1 MNITA
6 DDVRR
11 AFLLAGLEVDDR
23 WTDGWW
29 GAWGEEADLCAILTH
44 VAQILEIP
52 LPDFVDRLNNCPYVC
67 TVSEEYGGVDTPHT
81 IGNGKFRIVDGIIGG
96 TPRFNGHKYRD
107 YVRVITAP
115 WFRR

>member
-11 AFLLAGLEVDDR
+11 AFLLAGLEVGDR

-29 GAWGEEADLCAILTH
+29 GAWEEEADLCARLTH

-52 LPDFVDRLNNCPYVC
+52 LSDFVDRLNNHPYIY
-67 TVSEEYGGVDTPHT
+67 TESHGVRTPHT
-81 IGNGKFRIVDGIIGG
+81 IGNGKFRIVDGVIGG
-96 TPRFNGHKYRD
+96 TPSFIGNRYRD
-107 YVRVITAP
+107 YEHVIMH
-115 WFRR
+115 RY